1 MKINIQSFRKFYNVI
16 ALDTALRGAALKLY
30 LVLNAL
36 ADLRTR
42 QVTMFIKTLAENAGM
57 SPRHVRRCLA
67 VLIDLGLVERI
78 LRIEKRR
85 RTGIM
90 EIKNRNQ
97 KLDNTDEQNFSVRQ
111 SKNALQQDEF
121 AFAVLVNVL
130 EKNKTE
136 NFMIKSSTEN
146 KIFIRSLIIT

>member
-1 MKINIQSFRKFYNVI
+1 MKINIQSFRKLYSVM
-16 ALDTALRGAALKLY
+16 ALDQALRGAALKLY

-36 ADLRTR
+36 ADLQTR
-42 QVTMFIKTLAENAGM
+42 QVKMFIKTLAEHAGM

-111 SKNALQQDEF
+111 SKSALKQDEF
-121 AFAVLVNVL
+121 TFAVLVNVL

-136 NFMIKSSTEN
+136 NFMIKSSID
-146 KIFIRSLIIT
+146 KIL